1 MPWREKRLRC
11 LSRPFESSGGDRRS
25 VDHLERRRRR
35 LSRDPVDGVPENYRV
50 LQPKRISEF
59 MRKEAFEYFW
69 MTWKPRSCRTRRF
82 SRRTVCLPLILPI
95 GSRRPAQVLMMEAT
109 NARDLHHPAA
119 ARPLHIPMFG
129 CVFTEG

>member
-35 LSRDPVDGVPENYRV
+35 LSRDPVDGVPENYRA
-50 LQPKRISEF
+50 LQLKRISEF

-82 SRRTVCLPLILPI
+82 SRRTDLPVELNT
-95 GSRRPAQVLMMEAT
+95 AT
-109 NARDLHHPAA
+109 SYVAVSSESVFFHRYQPAA
-119 ARPLHIPMFG
+119 PP
-129 CVFTEG
+129 TDPS